1 MEKEF
6 TLAELVKKYGS
17 KAQKD
22 SLKKKGNLTGK
33 EFGILLKEV
42 LTEWESYSVNGR
54 GSKRIITCKGKRPQ
68 KIGRVDKRSNNGQG
82 QLVGEFELNSLV
94 INYLIQKNN
103 KVSPM
108 SATKWLTELGI
119 FDEKLIGALYG
130 VRGRHLEE
138 LQKQV
143 SQIIKD
149 YNKAD
154 NDIEMLDEFIQISV
168 KSMKASLV
176 SVFSKLAKAEV
187 IIHQKEVWG
196 CTIQNNHRKLRKNEI
211 KEIASIRRTLLNAY
225 GLKGRDLFM
234 TKKKEVKAFKKE
246 FDEQL
251 QEVLGLRFYYDAHL
265 CVIQDS
271 DLGVHDYLSRL
282 RAKGELDFT
291 FGLTEEFAFSMTQV
305 YKEKYSERSLE
316 LAKVREK
323 NKDNKSDTDRVKS
336 LKIMK
341 QYAPMWGLL
350 LKYFRFRAVVKLNNT
365 RVEGDT
371 SAF

>member
-6 TLAELVKKYGS
+6 TLAELVKNYGS

-22 SLKKKGNLTGK
+22 SLKKKGNLSGK
-33 EFGILLKEV
+33 EFNTLLKEV
-42 LTEWESYSVNGR
+42 LTEWESYLVKGR
-54 GSKRIITCKGKRPQ
+54 GSKRIITCKEKRPQ

-103 KVSPM
+103 NMTPM
-108 SATKWLTELGI
+108 SAAKWLTELGI
-119 FDEKLIGALYG
+119 VDDKLTGALYG
-130 VRGRHLEE
+130 VRGLHLEK
-138 LQKQV
+138 LQEQFSKV
-143 SQIIKD
+143 ISS

-154 NDIEMLDEFIQISV
+154 NDIEMLDEFIRVSM

-176 SVFSKLAKAEV
+176 SVFNKLVKAKV
-187 IIHQKEVWG
+187 IIHQKEAWG
-196 CTIQNNHRKLRKNEI
+196 CTVKNNHRKLTRNEI

-225 GLKGRDLFM
+225 GLKGRDLFK
-234 TKKKEVKAFKKE
+234 TKKKEVKAFMKE

-251 QEVLGLRFYYDAHL
+251 KEVLGLKFYYDAHL

-271 DLGVHDYLSRL
+271 DLGVHDYLHIL
-282 RAKGELDFT
+282 REKGDLDFT

-305 YKEKYSERSLE
+305 YKEKYSERSVE
-316 LAKVREK
+316 LAKGREK

-341 QYAPMWGLL
+341 QYAPMWELL
-350 LKYFRFRAVVKLNNT
+350 LKYFRF
-365 RVEGDT
+365 T
-371 SAF
+371 SSFNSNPA